1 MLDFAV
7 NVRHRQPP
15 DWLLARLAARLPD
28 LAGYPSV
35 ADQQAAVRSVARRH
49 GVPEDHVLLLA
60 GGSEGFALLPALRPH
75 LVALI
80 VPSYTEP
87 EAVLT
92 AAGVALHQVPL
103 TPPFRLTD
111 AISARIP
118 GAADMVVLGNPTN
131 PTGVLHS
138 RESILAL
145 RRDGRLVVIDEA
157 FADAVPGEP
166 ESVASVGA
174 PDVLVLRSLTKTW
187 ALAGLRAG
195 CALGAPEVLARLSAA
210 RPHWPLGTLQL
221 EAIAACCEP
230 GAVSAAEAD
239 ARRLAVL
246 RHEMA
251 GALAGLGLEVIG
263 GSAPFIAFAVPDAVL
278 MRKHLRTRGIA
289 VRRCDTFVGMG
300 TNHLRVA
307 VRAEWP
313 ALVSALAEVLR

>member
-60 GGSEGFALLPALRPH
+60 GGSEGFALLPALQPRSA
-75 LVALI
+75 ALI
-80 VPSYTEP
+80 APSFTEP
-87 EAVLT
+87 EAVLS
-92 AAGVALHQVPL
+92 AAGIPLRQVVLP
-103 TPPFRLTD
+103 PPFRLAD
-111 AISARIP
+111 AVIP
-118 GAADMVVLGNPTN
+118 AAADLVVLGNPTN

-195 CALGAPEVLARLSAA
+195 YALGAPEVLARLSAA

-263 GSAPFIAFAVPDAVL
+263 GSAPFIAFAVPDAVF